1 MIRKSETKKIP
12 AKRSKDKA
20 APMVGPWPDP
30 HSREEISHTDAE
42 IDAGKHS
49 KNKDWTKKW

>member
-1 MIRKSETKKIP
+1 MTRKREAKKIP
-12 AKRSKDKA
+12 AKRTKDKA
-20 APMVGPWPDP
+20 IPLGGPWPDP
-30 HSREEISHTDAE
+30 HSREEISHADAE